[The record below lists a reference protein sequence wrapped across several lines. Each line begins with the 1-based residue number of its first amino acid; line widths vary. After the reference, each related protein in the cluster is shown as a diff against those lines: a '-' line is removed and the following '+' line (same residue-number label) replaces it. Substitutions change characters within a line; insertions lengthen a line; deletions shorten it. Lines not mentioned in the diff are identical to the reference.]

1 MATPEVTLRDA
12 IDSDLDPLARL
23 WCDGWHDAH
32 AAIVPA
38 GLVQARTLPRFRERL
53 QPRLD
58 RVRVAAHAGSVA
70 GLALIEGDELDQFY
84 VAAAARGT
92 AVAPTLMRDAL
103 ERFRRAGIATPW
115 LSCAV
120 GNDRAARFYEKAGWR
135 RARVFTS
142 ELPTPDSVFV
152 IDSWRYEIDVAP

>member
-1 MATPEVTLRDA
+1 MTAIRDA
-12 IDSDLDPLARL
+12 VEADLDPLARL
-23 WCDGWHDAH
+23 WCNGWHDAH

-38 GLVQARTLPRFRERL
+38 GLVEARTLPRFRERL
-53 QPRLD
+53 RPRLD
-58 RVRVAAHAGSVA
+58 RVRVAEQEGAVA

-92 AVAPTLMRDAL
+92 GVAPTLMRDAL
-103 ERFRRAGIATPW
+103 HRFRRAGIATPW

-120 GNDRAARFYEKAGWR
+120 GNHRAARFYEKAGWR

-142 ELPTPDSVFV
+142 DLATPGGTFT
-152 IDSWRYEIDVAP
+152 IQSWRYEIDVAR